1 MASKTASITS
11 AVPRALL
18 AALSERGLDS
28 GPLWRLVGLDPGAPP
43 SPELHVPAARHLAL
57 CDAAARLSQD
67 PAIFAWAGSRFRIE
81 ALEVYGFLALTSSTL
96 AEAYARGA
104 RLRALYNRGASWEL
118 VTRGGLAILR
128 WQPWVVPRA
137 SARGAR
143 AADELAVA
151 EMVGALRQL
160 LEAAWPPA
168 AVRFAHAS
176 HGGEPDFARHLGVAP
191 EWEAEHHEVELPAE
205 IVQAAPARADDRL
218 ARYFEAQAAEVL
230 SRTEEEP
237 ALVAAV
243 RAQLVRAMTGQLPEA
258 GDLAGSLGMSS
269 RALRRRL
276 ADEGTGFR
284 ELVDEVRGELAQR
297 YLLRR
302 SLTVSEVAYL
312 LGFHDVSAFT
322 KAFRRWSGTTPGN
335 YRATRLAAGPS
346 GKAGTG
352 AN

>member
-1 MASKTASITS
+1 MASKMASITS

-18 AALSERGLDS
+18 AALSERGLDT
-28 GPLWRLVGLDPGAPP
+28 GPLWRLVGLDPSAPP
-43 SPELHVPAARHLAL
+43 SPELHVAAARHLAL

-67 PAIFAWAGSRFRIE
+67 PATFAWAGSRFRIE

-118 VTRGGLAILR
+118 VTHGGLATLR
-128 WQPWVVPRA
+128 WQPWIVPRA
-137 SARGAR
+137 SARGAQ

-168 AVRFAHAS
+168 AVRFAHACP
-176 HGGEPDFARHLGVAP
+176 GGERDFTRYLGVAP
-191 EWEAEHHEVELPAE
+191 EWEAEHHEVELTAE
-205 IVQAAPARADDRL
+205 LAQAAPARADERL
-218 ARYFEAQAAEVL
+218 ARYFETQAAEVL
-230 SRTEEEP
+230 SRTEEQP

-243 RAQLVRAMTGQLPEA
+243 RAQLVRGMTGQLPEA
-258 GDLAGSLGMSS
+258 KDVARTLGMSS
-269 RALRRRL
+269 RALRRQL
-276 ADEGTGFR
+276 ANEGTGFR
-284 ELVDEVRGELAQR
+284 ELVDEVRSELAQR

-312 LGFHDVSAFT
+312 LGFIDVSAFT
-322 KAFRRWSGTTPGN
+322 KAFRRWTGTTPGT
-335 YRATRLAAGPS
+335 YRATRLGVDPH
-346 GKAGTG
+346 GEP
-352 AN
+352 